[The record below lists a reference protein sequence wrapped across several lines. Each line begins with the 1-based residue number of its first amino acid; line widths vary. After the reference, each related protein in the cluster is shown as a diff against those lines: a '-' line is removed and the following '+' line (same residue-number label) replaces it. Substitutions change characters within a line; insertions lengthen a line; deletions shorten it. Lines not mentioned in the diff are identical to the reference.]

1 MRSEIADLQVL
12 KATKECSTPNSGY
25 TRPYART
32 PETNVAVQV
41 NIKVASSLTSGH
53 PLKLGGTLVVLA
65 YHRFL
70 LFRRV
75 SSDGTV

>member
-1 MRSEIADLQVL
+1 MRSEIAELQVL

-41 NIKVASSLTSGH
+41 SIKVASSLTSGH
-53 PLKLGGTLVVLA
+53 PLKLGGTLVGPSS
-65 YHRFL
+65 L
-70 LFRRV
+70 LVIPRV